1 MGEDK
6 NIMDKL
12 DLMKIEELILYGK
25 LKLIQDSL
33 KNIRELY
40 DVTENKQSAIEK
52 LTLLMDM
59 ANSLY
64 GVTIIHNSKITN
76 IKNNIKH
83 TIEFIIKKDSNNKGI
98 TNEVENKI
106 KAANI
111 NKYEELSSYINYVYS
126 KYMNDEISFAE
137 YKFTTKVIDD
147 IVQKAFK

>member
-1 MGEDK
+1 
-6 NIMDKL
+6 MDKL
-12 DLMKIEELILYGK
+12 DLLKVEELILYGK
-25 LKLIQDSL
+25 LELIKNSL

-40 DVTENKQSAIEK
+40 DITENKQSAIEK

-59 ANSLY
+59 TTSLY

-76 IKNNIKH
+76 IKNCIKH
-83 TIEFIIKKDSNNKGI
+83 TIEFIINKDSKNNGI
-98 TNEVENKI
+98 TYEVESKI

-111 NKYEELSSYINYVYS
+111 NKYEELSSYVNYVYS
-126 KYMNDEISFAE
+126 KYMNDEISFEE